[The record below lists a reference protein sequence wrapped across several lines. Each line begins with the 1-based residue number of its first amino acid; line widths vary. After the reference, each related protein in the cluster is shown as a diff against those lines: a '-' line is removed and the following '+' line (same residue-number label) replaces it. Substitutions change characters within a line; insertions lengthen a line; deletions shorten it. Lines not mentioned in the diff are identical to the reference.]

1 MVFLVSSNNTRIA
14 TLQEFFIYCHCTSKM
29 GNKRNKRQPFKPRF
43 RGNQYTNVAG
53 KENISASSALLEDQD
68 WPIAP
73 PTPTTSEATTSGNQE
88 TPVCRSYKKIKLDD
102 KGDYQETCASF
113 FFFMNV
119 QVLRNLVKVIGSCP
133 DCESAA
139 LELRHI
145 PNKKMGLSLNFGL
158 TCKHCRWSHS
168 FYSSTVLK
176 QNTRGLDR
184 HIINLQTVLA
194 FREIGRGYEAMKTFS
209 ACMGMPQPMTPG
221 AYSAI
226 SYTVGMAYEA
236 VAHKSMKEAAE
247 EVRGKEK
254 TADEIVN
261 TQVTIDGTWQK
272 RGHPSLNGVVVAWS
286 KNAKVIDCQV
296 MSKHCKFCQIWSR
309 RQGTPEYDDWQQN
322 HNCSINHRK
331 SAGAMEGDGAVA
343 IFSRS
348 VELHKLRYLQY
359 IGDGD
364 TASFSQ
370 VCESKPYGELI
381 PEKLECVG
389 HIQKRL
395 GKRLRKLRN
404 DLKGKKLED
413 GKIISGRGRLTDK
426 AINVL
431 QNYFGMPSAEHSKC
445 MFDEKS
451 NWSSI
456 ISLQ

>member
-1 MVFLVSSNNTRIA
+1 
-14 TLQEFFIYCHCTSKM
+14 
-29 GNKRNKRQPFKPRF
+29 
-43 RGNQYTNVAG
+43 
-53 KENISASSALLEDQD
+53 
-68 WPIAP
+68 
-73 PTPTTSEATTSGNQE
+73 
-88 TPVCRSYKKIKLDD
+88 
-102 KGDYQETCASF
+102 
-113 FFFMNV
+113 
-119 QVLRNLVKVIGSCP
+119 
-133 DCESAA
+133 
-139 LELRHI
+139 
-145 PNKKMGLSLNFGL
+145 
-158 TCKHCRWSHS
+158 
-168 FYSSTVLK
+168 
-176 QNTRGLDR
+176 
-184 HIINLQTVLA
+184 
-194 FREIGRGYEAMKTFS
+194 MKTFS

-226 SYTVGMAYEA
+226 SNSVGMAYEA

-272 RGHPSLNGVVVAWS
+272 RGHSSLNGVVVACS

-309 RQGTPEYDDWQQN
+309 RQGIPEYDDWQQN

-348 VELHKLRYLQY
+348 VEMHKLRYLQY

-381 PEKLECVG
+381 QEKLECVG

-395 GKRLRKLRN
+395 GTRLRKLRN

-413 GKIISGRGRLTDK
+413 GKIISGRERLTDK

-431 QNYFGMPSAEHSKC
+431 QNYFGMAIRQNTASVCLMKRAIEAVLYHCGDIDDTTRHQFCPKTENGWCKWQQDKVKETIKHKNKVNLPSCIKRLLEPIFRDLSKDDLLEKC
-445 MFDEKS
+445 LHGQTQNANEAFNSLLWQKCPKETFVGRSTLEMATYSAIIHYIMGLRSLGMFFLKLVS
-451 NWSSI
+451 KFRFTLLMV
-456 ISLQ
+456 LQRKTSKEYPSV